1 MTQKKAKDL
10 AWDNGYLISSGL
22 ALSGW
27 GYAEVFRKEDV
38 ELYREDVKPI
48 KIFNK
53 PYSKKRNV
61 LIAYNYTELNKIS

>member
-1 MTQKKAKDL
+1 MTQNKAKSL

-38 ELYREDVKPI
+38 ELHGEEARPI

-53 PYSKKRNV
+53 PYSEKKNV
-61 LIAYNYTELNKIS
+61 IIAYNYTELNKIS